1 LLTLLAKGRMDW
13 SVVKT
18 ATAVGTVERSL
29 GFHMLGSLNR
39 P

>member
-1 LLTLLAKGRMDW
+1 MFRRLSAKAIR

-29 GFHMLGSLNR
+29 GIHMPGSLNR
-39 P
+39 S